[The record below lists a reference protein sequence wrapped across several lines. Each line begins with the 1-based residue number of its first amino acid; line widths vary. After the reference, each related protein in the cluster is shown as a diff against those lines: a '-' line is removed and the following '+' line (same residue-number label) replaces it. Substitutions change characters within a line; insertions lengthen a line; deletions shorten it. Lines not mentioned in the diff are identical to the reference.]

1 MRTSL
6 KTLKKFVID
15 GDKQFKAKV
24 EKQVSFYLTF
34 TVQCND
40 INVIY
45 NVKVMHFYKSH
56 LTFMTTVRCN
66 PDLLSCLL

>member
-15 GDKQFKAKV
+15 GDKLFKAKV

-34 TVQCND
+34 TVLCND

-45 NVKVMHFYKSH
+45 NVKVVHFY
-56 LTFMTTVRCN
+56 MII
-66 PDLLSCLL
+66 